1 MLWPRLRRSIRLESS
16 SRIFETLPTPRE
28 SSAVKDLLGLRCAG
42 TLWGADTM
50 RALSTAFV
58 YNQRGVA
65 AGTLVPWHLHF
76 GPFLPHQMLLLQL
89 CLGSVFRRPNGPL
102 RRPPERGD

>member
-65 AGTLVPWHLHF
+65 AGSLVPWPLHF
-76 GPFLPHQMLLLQL
+76 GHFLPHPLLLMQL
-89 CLGSVFRRPNGPL
+89 SFESVLRPYIAPL
-102 RRPPERGD
+102 RRPL